1 MTGNEQRMNQ
11 VETKKLSSMLLT
23 NLQLTTSIYVL
34 VKRAAKSV
42 YDDPRMTKRNQ
53 TCAYPNGTLAT
64 NRQHVRA
71 ITTRYQM
78 EYHPD
83 DIVVVGG
90 MAMAMY
96 DTLKQYNSA
105 YGIQSLPYM
114 SYTSDIDMV
123 WYPRIVDNEPSIPY
137 DVLTI
142 RSPAMEEH
150 VLRLEEEMKQ
160 AIQDNLF
167 VMNMTYIIKNTIPYV
182 ETVELTVGKSDAGL
196 LAGAHKILIFCTLTY
211 IDHTTIMFEL
221 CDISIHDGG
230 SSQITRNEDGSP
242 ILVPMY
248 YDPMYCSPLYQ
259 LIMIHTPLH
268 IGITVPNMVSMIKQQ
283 LLAFHNLLHKSSDK
297 CIMYYKRIRY
307 LQMIIVRNSHLP
319 QIIQSFGIPNQN
331 IEMLQTMIDDA
342 IQSIIIAKCT
352 YHEELCKTLLDLEQN
367 RHVPFKK
374 LFKKPSAES
383 AKNSY
388 IPSIITYRIR
398 RNQFI
403 TIHLNDELKSSIEQM
418 DLGTYYHILSMIQYD
433 SEDYK
438 KANEQLNRLKRIIH
452 DIHDKIHAN
461 IEKRIIAESKLEPL
475 QSLLQK
481 EAVI

>member
-1 MTGNEQRMNQ
+1 MTGNEHRMNQ
-11 VETKKLSSMLLT
+11 VETKKLSSTLLT
-23 NLQLTTSIYVL
+23 NIHLTTSIYVL

-42 YDDPRMTKRNQ
+42 YDDPRIKRNQ
-53 TCAYPNGTLAT
+53 TCAYPIGTLAT

-90 MAMAMY
+90 MAMTLY
-96 DTLKQYNSA
+96 DTLQYNGT
-105 YGIQSLPYM
+105 YRIHSLPYM
-114 SYTSDIDMV
+114 GHTSDIDMV
-123 WYPRIVDNEPSIPY
+123 WYPRMMDNDPSIPH

-150 VLRLEEEMKQ
+150 VLRLEEAMKQ

-182 ETVELTVGKSDAGL
+182 ETVQLTVEKSDAGL
-196 LAGAHKILIFCTLTY
+196 LAGAHKILIFCTVTY
-211 IDHTTIMFEL
+211 IDHTTITIEL

-268 IGITVPNMVSMIKQQ
+268 VGITVPNMVSMIRQQ

-307 LQMIIVRNSHLP
+307 LQMIIIRNSHLP
-319 QIIQSFGIPNQN
+319 QIIQSFGIPNEN
-331 IEMLQTMIDDA
+331 IEMLQTMIDDT
-342 IQSIIIAKCT
+342 IRSIIVTKCT
-352 YHEELCKTLLDLEQN
+352 QHEELCNTLLDLEQN
-367 RHVPFKK
+367 RHVP
-374 LFKKPSAES
+374 LADPSKS
-383 AKNSY
+383 SY
-388 IPSIITYRIR
+388 KIPSIITYRIR
-398 RNQFI
+398 RNNFI
-403 TIHLNDELKSSIEQM
+403 TIHLSDELKSSIEQM
-418 DLGTYYHILSMIQYD
+418 EIGTYYHILSTIKYE

-438 KANEQLNRLKRIIH
+438 RANEQLNRLKRIIH
-452 DIHDKIHAN
+452 DIHDKIHTN
-461 IEKRIIAESKLEPL
+461 IEKRIIAESRLEPL

-481 EAVI
+481 EKTYI

>member
-1 MTGNEQRMNQ
+1 
-11 VETKKLSSMLLT
+11 
-23 NLQLTTSIYVL
+23 
-34 VKRAAKSV
+34 
-42 YDDPRMTKRNQ
+42 
-53 TCAYPNGTLAT
+53 
-64 NRQHVRA
+64 
-71 ITTRYQM
+71 
-78 EYHPD
+78 
-83 DIVVVGG
+83 
-90 MAMAMY
+90 
-96 DTLKQYNSA
+96 
-105 YGIQSLPYM
+105 M

-150 VLRLEEEMKQ
+150 VLRFEEEMKQ
-160 AIQDNLF
+160 AIHDLF

-182 ETVELTVGKSDAGL
+182 ETVQLTVGKSDAGL

-211 IDHTTIMFEL
+211 IDHTTITFEL
-221 CDISIHDGG
+221 CDISIHDGC
-230 SSQITRNEDGSP
+230 SSQITRNEDGSR

-268 IGITVPNMVSMIKQQ
+268 VGITVPNMVSMIKQQ

-297 CIMYYKRIRY
+297 CIIYYKRIRY
-307 LQMIIVRNSHLP
+307 LQMIIIRNSHLP
-319 QIIQSFGIPNQN
+319 QIIQSFGIPNEN
-331 IEMLQTMIDDA
+331 IEILQTMIDDA

-352 YHEELCKTLLDLEQN
+352 HHEELCKTLLDLEQN
-367 RHVPFKK
+367 RQHMQSAKP
-374 LFKKPSAES
+374 FKKPSVKPFKKPFSES
-383 AKNSY
+383 ATKNSY

-418 DLGTYYHILSMIQYD
+418 ELGTYYHILSMIQYD

-481 EAVI
+481 EVHV

>member
-1 MTGNEQRMNQ
+1 MNQ
-11 VETKKLSSMLLT
+11 VETKQLSSILLT
-23 NLQLTTSIYVL
+23 NLHLTTSIYVL

-42 YDDPRMTKRNQ
+42 YDDPRTKRNQ
-53 TCAYPNGTLAT
+53 TYAYPIGTLAT

-71 ITTRYQM
+71 ITTHYRM

-90 MAMAMY
+90 MAMALY
-96 DTLKQYNSA
+96 DTLQHNGT
-105 YGIQSLPYM
+105 YGIQSSPYM
-114 SYTSDIDMV
+114 SHTSDIDMV
-123 WYPRIVDNEPSIPY
+123 WYPRIMDNEPSIPY

-150 VLRLEEEMKQ
+150 VLRFEEIMKQ
-160 AIQDNLF
+160 AIQDLF
-167 VMNMTYIIKNTIPYV
+167 IMNITYIIKNTIPYV
-182 ETVELTVGKSDAGL
+182 ETVQLTVEKSDAGL

-211 IDHTTIMFEL
+211 IDHTTNTFEL

-248 YDPMYCSPLYQ
+248 YDPMYCSPLCQ

-268 IGITVPNMVSMIKQQ
+268 IGITVPNIVSMIKQQ

-297 CIMYYKRIRY
+297 CIIYYKRIRY
-307 LQMIIVRNSHLP
+307 LQMIITRNSHLP
-319 QIIQSFGIPNQN
+319 QIIQFFGIPNEN
-331 IEMLQTMIDDA
+331 IEMLQTMIDNA

-352 YHEELCKTLLDLEQN
+352 HHEELYKVLLDLEEHRAHWHMQSAK
-367 RHVPFKK
+367 PFKK
-374 LFKKPSAES
+374 TIKKPFSES
-383 AKNSY
+383 AKNRY
-388 IPSIITYRIR
+388 IPSTITYRIK
-398 RNQFI
+398 RNNFI
-403 TIHLNDELKSSIEQM
+403 TIHLSDELKSSIEQM
-418 DLGTYYHILSMIQYD
+418 ELGTYYHILSTIQYE

-452 DIHDKIHAN
+452 DIHDN
-461 IEKRIIAESKLEPL
+461 MYDNVEKRIIAESKLEPL

-481 EAVI
+481 EKTYL